1 MAAHT
6 FSLTDGTTTLTFT
19 RANGYFVT
27 TYPMQA
33 PEIGEDGAPQA
44 TVSETIDLATVGAT
58 IAAMQANVQALER
71 MLITMRRR
79 QATGSGPR
87 VFLQATLDGDT
98 TTWRSEIVAGRLNPT
113 DEALRLWPNYT
124 IEAELSV
131 ERRGFWEDA
140 TLRQLSLT
148 NGNGSNNT
156 SGLKIYN
163 CGDSTGTS
171 PNKRD
176 NYVQVAANDV
186 TGDLPAPVRLELTNT
201 IGSSIQFSAL
211 YAATNVFSDPQNFA
225 HIQEAETIIVSGS
238 LSGLDT
244 TLHSGGY
251 YVVNSI
257 VGAGTLTIQ
266 ATLSAALLA
275 KCAGQDFHILQR
287 TSNFPAGYVRA
298 SVYDAAGNAAIRN
311 GDEVAAS
318 VASNLYDLGV
328 LSLPPGGY
336 SSAYGALRMV
346 TRWRVSGSTDVQ
358 TDYWALFPTTGFRR
372 LQAIADVVN
381 NATVVDDPIEDRAF
395 VLSSGAELPY
405 IVRRAGPVMVWP
417 GQLQRVYFLWAGNSG
432 ISTITQ
438 TMTVKA
444 YYRPRRVTI
453 G

>member
-1 MAAHT
+1 MPHT
-6 FSLTDGTTTLTFT
+6 VSITDGTTTFALSG
-19 RANGYFVT
+19 NVT
-27 TYPMQA
+27 AMLQNYAM
-33 PEIGEDGAPQA
+33 A
-44 TVSETIDLATVGAT
+44 TPSTGDQSVTETIKLAIVGST
-58 IAAMQANVQALER
+58 PAAMQTNVATLER
-71 MLITMRRR
+71 LLQQARQRRTRNVGPFVYLVVQLISD
-79 QATGSGPR
+79 A
-87 VFLQATLDGDT
+87 AA
-98 TTWRSEIVAGRLNPT
+98 WRSRILDARL
-113 DEALRLWPNYT
+113 
-124 IEAELSV
+124 ELSETSLAV
-131 ERRGFWEDA
+131 WGNAICECSLLIERAPYWEGA
-140 TLRQLSLT
+140 LTQLPLT
-148 NGNGSNNT
+148 NGNGTNNT

-186 TGDLPAPVRLELTNT
+186 TGSLPAPVRLELTNT

-211 YAATNVFSDPQNFA
+211 YAATNAFADPQNFA
-225 HIQEAETIIVSGS
+225 HIQEAESIIVSGS
-238 LSGLDT
+238 LSALDAS
-244 TLHSGGY
+244 LHSGGY

-298 SVYDAAGNAAIRN
+298 SVYDAAGNAAIRH
-311 GDEVAAS
+311 GDEIAAS